1 MSTREAQEDK
11 SLIRIMIVISE
22 RYFSSP
28 MMIGWGWNGGHGG
41 RGYTGSG
48 RGRGRGRWHNSSGAN
63 STHKKYLCKDLGNN
77 VFDYWHKAATDHM
90 RTSWEKL
97 VQHVG
102 TKYGQDII
110 NELNRK
116 VKVNLVTQVHLTEV
130 LVRHAIREA
139 LVRTGKYN
147 IKEYCRAQGI
157 TLR

>member
-1 MSTREAQEDK
+1 
-11 SLIRIMIVISE
+11 
-22 RYFSSP
+22 
-28 MMIGWGWNGGHGG
+28 
-41 RGYTGSG
+41 
-48 RGRGRGRWHNSSGAN
+48 
-63 STHKKYLCKDLGNN
+63 
-77 VFDYWHKAATDHM
+77 M

-157 TLR
+157 TLREAATADPSYTELPKKIEMLYNEISKGDYDLAAKIPIDMSESEKTAYGNECRTYQERNTNLEKHRGQVYSLILGKFTQLLQDKMK